1 MSSHVYGMR
10 YVLVNIL
17 YVHYEITNI
26 LQMELGG
33 IDVFKK
39 HVANSNEIQI

>member
-1 MSSHVYGMR
+1 MYGIR

-17 YVHYEITNI
+17 YVHYEIANIFNLYTN
-26 LQMELGG
+26 EVKLGG

-39 HVANSNEIQI
+39 HVTNINEI